1 MLTPGAWGG
10 VESVGSECRRQAPR
24 GSTGAE
30 TRAGGVGAG
39 WVEDQ
44 RKSEAGVRVLGTTQ
58 LPRLLPRFVCQVVAS
73 SPSGT
78 SVLPGIAAVTSA
90 GANPASKEILVQGV
104 VVGRWTVQK

>member
-1 MLTPGAWGG
+1 M
-10 VESVGSECRRQAPR
+10 
-24 GSTGAE
+24 
-30 TRAGGVGAG
+30 
-39 WVEDQ
+39 EDQ
-44 RKSEAGVRVLGTTQ
+44 RKSEAGVRVLGTTR
-58 LPRLLPRFVCQVVAS
+58 LPRLLPCFIRQVVVS